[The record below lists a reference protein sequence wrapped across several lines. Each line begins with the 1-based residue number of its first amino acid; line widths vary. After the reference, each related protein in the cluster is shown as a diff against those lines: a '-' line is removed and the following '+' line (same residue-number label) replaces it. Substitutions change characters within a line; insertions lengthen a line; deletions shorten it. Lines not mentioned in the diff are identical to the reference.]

1 MNDYL
6 NRAGKTLLI
15 VIIVV
20 GALYILHKWPNKEQE
35 GAVAGQTL
43 EKVADIP
50 QKSAEGSFED
60 LLDAIEQVESGG
72 DPNAVG
78 DDGAA
83 IGAYQIHKIYVD
95 DVNRIIALYMKDVNF
110 RFTYKDRWDKDK
122 SGTMVGIFTNHY
134 TKFYVVETWRLGMSN
149 NEARAR
155 IHNGGPTG
163 WKKDCTKAYWEKVK
177 RAFEGE

>member
-1 MNDYL
+1 MNEKMLPIIPDYL
-6 NRAGKTLLI
+6 SRAGKTLLI

-35 GAVAGQTL
+35 
-43 EKVADIP
+43 
-50 QKSAEGSFED
+50 SAEGSFKD

-72 DPNAVG
+72 DPNAIG

-155 IHNGGPTG
+155 IHNGGPAG